1 MTSNVTTV
9 AWIQT
14 TAQIAEGIEDN
25 KQFQHQFVIADQISL
40 MMEFL
45 KIVHTVL
52 QIVVIVLNHLQIVLH
67 VFQNFF
73 YLITHVYVNNQ
84 ITIYFSAC
92 RSNCL
97 QC

>member
-1 MTSNVTTV
+1 MTSSVTIA

-45 KIVHTVL
+45 KIALNVL
-52 QIVVIVLNHLQIVLH
+52 QIVVIALNHLQIVLP
-67 VFQNFF
+67 VFPVFF
-73 YLITHVYVNNQ
+73 YLITHVYVKNQ

-97 QC
+97 